1 MRGVGGGSGRGTWEW
16 EGREMWGRGEDLIR
30 FLVDLLQLLYVRYLL
45 IDAGGEG
52 ERSWEETSQV
62 STMQVLI

>member
-1 MRGVGGGSGRGTWEW
+1 
-16 EGREMWGRGEDLIR
+16 MWGRGEDLIR
-30 FLVDLLQLLYVRYLL
+30 FLVNLLQLLYVRYLQ